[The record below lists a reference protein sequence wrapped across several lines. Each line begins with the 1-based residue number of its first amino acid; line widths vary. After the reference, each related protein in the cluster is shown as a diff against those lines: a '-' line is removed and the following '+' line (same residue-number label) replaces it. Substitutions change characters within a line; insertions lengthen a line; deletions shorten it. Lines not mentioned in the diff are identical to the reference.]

1 MEVPVREE
9 AGPVTR
15 DSFASVLHIHAL
27 KASPWIEICHGLN
40 YDAMSNR
47 INSLFPVVF
56 PAESIEYKNEE
67 LIQLSWVD
75 SPAAGA

>member
-9 AGPVTR
+9 AGPVNR
-15 DSFASVLHIHAL
+15 DSFASVLHTCAL
-27 KASPWIEICHGLN
+27 KASPWTTICHGLH

-47 INSLFPVVF
+47 INSLFPAVF
-56 PAESIEYKNEE
+56 PAQSFEYKNEE

-75 SPAAGA
+75 SA